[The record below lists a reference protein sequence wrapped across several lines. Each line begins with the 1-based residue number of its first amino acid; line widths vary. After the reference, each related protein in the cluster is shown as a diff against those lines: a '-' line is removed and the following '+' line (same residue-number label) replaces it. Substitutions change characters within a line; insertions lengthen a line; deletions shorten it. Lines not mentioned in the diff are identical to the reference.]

1 MKFLVM
7 VTLNGDSI
15 QKYEEGYVGEPAL
28 FEEMNK
34 YNVALMEAGVM
45 VDGAGLRPTSKGTKV
60 HFEGGGKVAVV
71 DGPWSETKEAFGGYW
86 VFECASHEEC
96 VEWVKKAP
104 MEPGDILVIREFQ
117 EMTDFPQE
125 VQDMFAGQA
134 G

>member
-7 VTLNGDSI
+7 VTLNGDSAK
-15 QKYEEGYVGEPAL
+15 KYEEGYIGDLSL

-34 YNVALMEAGVM
+34 YNQSLIAAGVM
-45 VDGAGLRPTSKGTKV
+45 QDGAGLRNTSKGTKV
-60 HFEGGGKVAVV
+60 LFEGGKIAVV
-71 DGPWSETKEAFGGYW
+71 DGPWTETKELFGGYW

-96 VEWVKKAP
+96 VDWVKKAP
-104 MEPGDILVIREFQ
+104 MEDGDILIIREFQ

-125 VQDMFAGQA
+125 VQDMFAGMA